1 MSELQIGLKGVAETP
16 VAEENTA
23 AAMGSG
29 LLPVFATTAMLALM
43 ENAAAGSVQPFLSEG
58 QGTVGTRLEVSHLAA
73 TPIGLPVR
81 AESELIE
88 IDRRRLVFSV
98 TAEDDFGPIGEGVHE
113 RFIIDNA
120 AFMEKVAKKQKM
132 LAEKAKQAENE

>member
-16 VAEENTA
+16 VTEENTA

-29 LLPVFATTAMLALM
+29 LLPVFATPAMLALM
-43 ENAAAGSVQPFLSEG
+43 ENAAASSVQPYLAEG

-73 TPIGLPVR
+73 TPVGLTVR

-98 TAEDDFGPIGEGVHE
+98 RAWAGEELIGEGTHQ
-113 RFIIDNA
+113 RFIIDSA
-120 AFMEKVAKKQKM
+120 RF
-132 LAEKAKQAENE
+132 LEKALAKRPS

>member
-16 VAEENTA
+16 VTEENTA

-29 LLPVFATTAMLALM
+29 LLPVFATPAMLALM
-43 ENAAAGSVQPFLSEG
+43 EKAAAASVQPYLAEG

-73 TPIGLPVR
+73 TPVGLTIR

-88 IDRRRLVFSV
+88 IDRRRLVFTV
-98 TAEDDFGPIGEGVHE
+98 RAWAGEELIGEGTHQ
-113 RFIIDNA
+113 RFIIDSA
-120 AFMEKVAKKQKM
+120 RF
-132 LAEKAKQAENE
+132 LEKALAKRPG